1 VVYTYDMQKKKYVP
15 RLIEHDLLARAKEF
29 PVVVLTGPR
38 QTGKSTTLKHIFPR
52 YRYVSMDDPLTQSMA
67 IKDPKLFLENY
78 KPPLIIDEIQYTTEL
93 LPYIKIQ
100 VDENREK
107 NGAYILTGSQIFN
120 LMEGISETLAG
131 RVALFELLGFSFEEL
146 IKHKLAE
153 KTVKGC
159 FRFIYKGFFPEPCVH
174 NAELN
179 AFYGSYIQTYLE
191 RDIRQ
196 IRSVHDLRLFQ
207 QFLELLAARVGSLLN
222 LNEIAKEC
230 AISHTTAKNWLSL
243 LESTRIVYL
252 LRPYF
257 KNITKRV
264 VKSPKIY
271 FTDTGLL
278 AYILKYPDEKTLQS
292 GPVAG
297 AVFENMLVM
306 EVLKNKFNRSR
317 RFELYFYRDSNR
329 NEVDLLLDFGF
340 KTVLIEVKLT
350 KSLRERHWET
360 LSRLQKTLKTKDAYI
375 TSLDEDEIAVAENIR
390 ALLWWKM
397 SSALKLTPSPGPVSP

>member
-1 VVYTYDMQKKKYVP
+1 MRKKLYIH
-15 RLIEHDLLARAKEF
+15 RFIESSLLARAKEF
-29 PVVVLTGPR
+29 PAVVLTGPR
-38 QTGKSTTLKHIFPR
+38 QTGKSTTLRQIFPL
-52 YRYVSMDDPLTQSMA
+52 YRYVSMDNPLTRNLA
-67 IKDPKLFLENY
+67 VKDPELFLENN

-93 LPYIKIQ
+93 LPYLKIQ
-100 VDENREK
+100 IDKNREK
-107 NGAYILTGSQIFN
+107 NGSYILTGSQIFN

-131 RVALFELLGFSFEEL
+131 RAVLFELLGFSFEEL
-146 IKHKLAE
+146 MKHKLVG
-153 KTVKGC
+153 KTAKDC

-230 AISHTTAKNWLSL
+230 AISNTTAKSWLSL

-257 KNITKRV
+257 KNISKRV
-264 VKSPKIY
+264 IKSPKIY

-278 AYILKYPDEKTLQS
+278 AYILKYPDERTLQS
-292 GPVAG
+292 GPIAG
-297 AVFENMLVM
+297 SLFENMLVV
-306 EVLKNKFNRSR
+306 EILKNKFNTLK
-317 RFELYFYRDSNR
+317 RFELYFYRDSNN

-340 KTVLIEVKLT
+340 KTTLIEAKLT
-350 KSLRERHWET
+350 KSLQERHWGT
-360 LSRLQKTLKTKDAYI
+360 LSRLQKTLKASNAYVI
-375 TSLDEDEIAVAENIR
+375 SLAEDEITVKKNIYT
-390 ALLWWKM
+390 LPWWKIN
-397 SSALKLTPSPGPVSP
+397 SVLTKKQ

>member
-1 VVYTYDMQKKKYVP
+1 MQKKKYIH
-15 RLIEHDLLARAKEF
+15 RLIEHSLLARAKEF

-38 QTGKSTTLKHIFPR
+38 QTGKSTTLQHIFPH
-52 YRYVSMDDPLTQSMA
+52 YRYISMDDPLTQSMSV
-67 IKDPKLFLENY
+67 KDPKLFLENN
-78 KPPLIIDEIQYTTEL
+78 KPPLIIDEVQYTTEL
-93 LPYIKIQ
+93 LPFIKIQ
-100 VDENREK
+100 VDKNREK
-107 NGAYILTGSQIFN
+107 NGAYILTGSQVFN

-146 IKHKLAE
+146 MKYKLSE
-153 KTVKGC
+153 KTVGEC

-174 NAELN
+174 NVDLN

-207 QFLELLAARVGSLLN
+207 QFLELLAARVGALLN

-230 AISHTTAKNWLSL
+230 AISHTTAKNWLAL

-257 KNITKRV
+257 KNISKRV

-278 AYILKYPDEKTLQS
+278 VYILKYPDEKTLRS
-292 GPVAG
+292 GPIAG
-297 AVFENMLVM
+297 AVFENMVVM
-306 EVLKNKFNRSR
+306 EVLKNKFNTSK
-317 RFELYFYRDSNR
+317 RFELYFYRDSNH
-329 NEVDLLLDFGF
+329 NEIDLLLDFGF
-340 KTVLIEVKLT
+340 KTTLIEIKLT
-350 KSLRERHWET
+350 KSLQERHWKI
-360 LSRLQKTLKTKDAYI
+360 LSRLQKNLNATDSYI
-375 TSLDEDEIAVAENIR
+375 ISLAEDEIAVAKNIR
-390 ALLWWKM
+390 TVPWWKI
-397 SSALKLTPSPGPVSP
+397 ANLLKPTL

>member
-1 VVYTYDMQKKKYVP
+1 MKKKKYVH
-15 RLIEHDLLARAKEF
+15 RLIEHSLLARAKEF
-29 PVVVLTGPR
+29 PVIVLTGPR
-38 QTGKSTTLKHIFPR
+38 QTGKSTTLQHIFPR
-52 YRYVSMDDPLTQSMA
+52 YGYVSMDDPLTQSLA
-67 IKDPKLFLENY
+67 IKDPKLFLENN
-78 KPPLIIDEIQYTTEL
+78 KPPLIIDEIQYATEI
-93 LPYIKIQ
+93 LPYLKSQ
-100 VDENREK
+100 VDKNREK
-107 NGAYILTGSQIFN
+107 NGAYVLTGSQMFN

-131 RVALFELLGFSFEEL
+131 RAVLFELLGFSFEEL
-146 IKHKLAE
+146 MKHHLMG
-153 KTVKGC
+153 KTTKDC
-159 FRFIYKGFFPEPCVH
+159 FRFIYKGFFPEPCLH
-174 NAELN
+174 NVELN

-278 AYILKYPDEKTLQS
+278 AYILKYPNEKILQS
-292 GPVAG
+292 GSIAG
-297 AVFENMLVM
+297 LIFENTLVI
-306 EVLKNKFNRSR
+306 EILKNKFNTSR

-340 KTVLIEVKLT
+340 KKVLIEVKLT
-350 KSLRERHWET
+350 KSLRERHWDT
-360 LSRLQKTLKTKDAYI
+360 LARLEKTLNAKEAYVV
-375 TSLDEDEIAVAENIR
+375 SLTEDEIMLTKNIQ
-390 ALLWWKM
+390 ALPWWKVG
-397 SSALKLTPSPGPVSP
+397 STLN